1 MLLLLGKAW
10 HVLNHHGQIWPVSFR
25 ATAEDAREAPPMAL
39 TDNGHE
45 QIQSLSGCQTRT
57 KPGSLTETRGL
68 IALGPGSKLKHLG
81 KRGVPSLGTLP
92 PLCSV

>member
-1 MLLLLGKAW
+1 MFLLLGKAW
-10 HVLNHHGQIWPVSFR
+10 HVLNHHGQIWPVPFR

-45 QIQSLSGCQTRT
+45 QIQSLSGCQTQT
-57 KPGSLTETRGL
+57 KPGSQTETRGL
-68 IALGPGSKLKHLG
+68 IALGPGSELKPLG